1 MTNEKEERIAGLL
14 KTVKDKEAEHEK
26 ALSSMM
32 RDAADNLGR
41 VEKQLHNS
49 INKMKDAE
57 EKARS
62 ESDLRVKVEAELEDL
77 KLQVTLLESRISEA
91 REGGLRDGRAD
102 GEQKAL
108 DEVAEQLE
116 LVYNKSF
123 RDGWKAA
130 LTRAEVPASL
140 ALFLRE
146 NTPLPYP
153 DADLKASDDEG
164 AEDKGNRGEED
175 EVLIIDGGEPVP
187 VPLPAAGSSVPF
199 VMARAETVPVR
210 AEDTPIPVDS
220 APVSSASLDPIPSV
234 AEDPPAP
241 SS

>member
-1 MTNEKEERIAGLL
+1 MATNEKEDRIAGLL
-14 KTVKDKEAEHEK
+14 RDIKDKEAEHEK
-26 ALSSMM
+26 ALSDVMEN
-32 RDAADNLGR
+32 AAENYGKL
-41 VEKQLHNS
+41 EKQLHDT

-62 ESDLRVKVEAELEDL
+62 ESDQRVKVEAELTDL
-77 KLQVTLLESRISEA
+77 KARLTLLESQISEA
-91 REGGLRDGRAD
+91 RAGGMRDGRAE

-130 LTRAEVPASL
+130 LKEAEVPRSS

-153 DADLKASDDEG
+153 NAELKASDDE
-164 AEDKGNRGEED
+164 AEEEVSDEGDKTEVEELVGS
-175 EVLIIDGGEPVP
+175 EVI
-187 VPLPAAGSSVPF
+187 
-199 VMARAETVPVR
+199 
-210 AEDTPIPVDS
+210 PIV
-220 APVSSASLDPIPSV
+220 IPT
-234 AEDPPAP
+234 E
-241 SS
+241 